1 MGVWEDS
8 KINNVIL
15 VCSLI
20 KTIVNQGPD
29 AFKNK
34 EGNKCY
40 IGILRVK
47 MLHGLKLC
55 LKSISSHSESFWGK
69 KFMWKIS
76 HRGGGQMQCN
86 KCYIF
91 WRSPLFIL
99 FKIKI
104 ILDVLPA
111 LVIIFFKL
119 ITRFF
124 TPPEGNHSQLNY
136 RVTIKERYK
145 YYFTESPI
153 NLLMPVVNL
162 STTLFLYF

>member
-1 MGVWEDS
+1 MLHWDLAGQNVTWS
-8 KINNVIL
+8 KVVFKIHFKPFWVIL
-15 VCSLI
+15 GEKIYV
-20 KTIVNQGPD
+20 
-29 AFKNK
+29 KNF
-34 EGNKCY
+34 
-40 IGILRVK
+40 
-47 MLHGLKLC
+47 
-55 LKSISSHSESFWGK
+55 SP
-69 KFMWKIS
+69 
-76 HRGGGQMQCN
+76 RGGGQMQCN

-162 STTLFLYF
+162 STTLFSYF